1 MSPDGRL
8 LELRGDRRA
17 VSVTVGYVLT
27 LAVGALLLGALVTAT
42 TGLVTDQ
49 SRTVIDDELTVVGD
63 QLAANI
69 DEADHLARVARDDAN
84 ASGTDGTVELDVD
97 LPRRVSG
104 SEYFVEVDGGT
115 ITLEAT
121 NPSVVVEVHYPDP
134 ALSINAPSRFR
145 GGPIELVYD
154 GGSTLEVRS

>member
-1 MSPDGRL
+1 MSPGKRSIG
-8 LELRGDRRA
+8 LREDRRA

-27 LAVGALLLGALVTAT
+27 LAVAALLLGTLVTAT

-69 DEADHLARVARDDAN
+69 DEADRLARVAREDA
-84 ASGTDGTVELDVD
+84 ADSGTDGAVALDVS

-104 SEYFVEVDGGT
+104 SEYFVEIDGGT

-121 NPSVVVEVHYPDP
+121 NPSVVVEVAYPEPTLD
-134 ALSINAPSRFR
+134 IDAPDRFR
-145 GGPIELVYD
+145 GGPIELGYD
-154 GGSTLEVRS
+154 GGTTLEVRP